1 MWPWR
6 RRFLFRYH
14 DGRKRTAADPLVL
27 YRRLLKHGEELV
39 VSAAAF
45 DRQQDPEAE
54 EFIRRLAEIFAL
66 VRYDPETGRGL
77 TDAEI
82 VAVFERFNGFLRE
95 VRERFFLDRPRRR
108 LRLGGPPL
116 RRRPHAGP
124 AVAPSPGDGE
134 TASPLAA
141 GVAGLP
147 GDRDGVGGDSQ
158 GGLRGRGGGRG
169 GRRAGL
175 RDVPGL
181 PATGTGIVKRIAC
194 GRTRGCWVHSPRS

>member
-95 VRERFFLDRPRRR
+95 VRERFFPGSTSPPTSAGGSSAAPTSACGTR
-108 LRLGGPPL
+108 GGP
-116 RRRPHAGP
+116 
-124 AVAPSPGDGE
+124 
-134 TASPLAA
+134 
-141 GVAGLP
+141 
-147 GDRDGVGGDSQ
+147 
-158 GGLRGRGGGRG
+158 
-169 GRRAGL
+169 
-175 RDVPGL
+175 
-181 PATGTGIVKRIAC
+181 
-194 GRTRGCWVHSPRS
+194 